1 MFDQL
6 LCTFDDEDIDH
17 RDDADDGDD
26 NCHHDADDDAV
37 DDYKDDG
44 DKVDDEHDVVCDD
57 DNDGCRF
64 GQMQLVQEVVQQ
76 ITGHAP
82 VTYQL
87 YFSRLHAR
95 AFSIRGPQCHSQC
108 T

>member
-1 MFDQL
+1 MVIELHLAMFAELDTCKFDQL

-44 DKVDDEHDVVCDD
+44 DKVDDEYDVVCDD

-87 YFSRLHAR
+87 YFS
-95 AFSIRGPQCHSQC
+95 
-108 T
+108 

>member
-1 MFDQL
+1 MTRYGL
-6 LCTFDDEDIDH
+6 MMLMLIRVMLNLE
-17 RDDADDGDD
+17 
-26 NCHHDADDDAV
+26 
-37 DDYKDDG
+37 DDG
-44 DKVDDEHDVVCDD
+44 DKVDDEYDVVCDD

-87 YFSRLHAR
+87 YFS
-95 AFSIRGPQCHSQC
+95 
-108 T
+108 

>member
-1 MFDQL
+1 ML
-6 LCTFDDEDIDH
+6 NLE
-17 RDDADDGDD
+17 
-26 NCHHDADDDAV
+26 
-37 DDYKDDG
+37 DDG
-44 DKVDDEHDVVCDD
+44 DKVDDEYDVVCDD

-87 YFSRLHAR
+87 YFS
-95 AFSIRGPQCHSQC
+95 
-108 T
+108 